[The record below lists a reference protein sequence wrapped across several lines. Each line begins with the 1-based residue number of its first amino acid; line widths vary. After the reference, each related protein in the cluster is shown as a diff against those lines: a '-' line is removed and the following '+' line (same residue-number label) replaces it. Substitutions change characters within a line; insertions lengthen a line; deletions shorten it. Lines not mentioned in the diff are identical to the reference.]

1 MKATIIPTL
10 ERDAMVEAL
19 QGALVVISLMERP
32 ENCGD
37 KVNAAIDRRVA
48 AIHAALANAGVV
60 P

>member
-1 MKATIIPTL
+1 MKATIIPTS

-19 QGALVVISLMERP
+19 EGALVVISLMERP

-37 KVNAAIDRRVA
+37 KVSAAIDRRVA
-48 AIHAALANAGVV
+48 AIHDALAKAWVA

>member
-1 MKATIIPTL
+1 MKATIIPTS
-10 ERDAMVEAL
+10 ERDDLIAAL
-19 QGALVVISLMERP
+19 EGALVVIEMMERP

-48 AIHAALANAGVV
+48 AIHAALAEAGNA